1 VILKPRPGFE
11 APVAVIDAVN
21 PALVLLSIVGLF
33 FEFTPL
39 KRWAI
44 PVNQVI
50 DVLFVVDFVV
60 RLVCFPTGRYLLK
73 GYGWIDFLASLP
85 GLTLLLAYTPVFG
98 AFKFIRIGRFFKIIR
113 VLRFLRV
120 FSFLKRMRSDS
131 VFIQERIMKIGIA
144 IVLVFV
150 AGIFTTDTLASFTL
164 ESLKAA
170 PYHEQYRAIGATVE
184 SVAAAHSEVVYYTK
198 DGKIFDRT
206 GTPVPTAK
214 TYDDAVNDQ
223 VDFHLEIAFK
233 TETITSG
240 SVTYPVEGVLI
251 VADDVMSSHDALML
265 VLISTLVVLLLFLMF
280 YVGFLFA
287 KDMKVVQL
295 INDSIDA
302 DDYLLLNEEAKG
314 LQDTEGQLNIEE
326 GEDEI
331 ESLLKMVG
339 KLTLEKAQSDPYG
352 TGSDTYTP
360 AASLGPDTARL
371 EARLDRIEALT
382 EAQDARMLT
391 QKQLMTIIRETI
403 NETLKTLKKKEAL

>member
-21 PALVLLSIVGLF
+21 PALVILSIVGLF

-50 DVLFVVDFVV
+50 DVLFVVDFVI
-60 RLVCFPTGRYLLK
+60 RLICFPTGRYLFK

-131 VFIQERIMKIGIA
+131 VYIQDRIMKIGIS
-144 IVLVFV
+144 IVLVFIV
-150 AGIFTTDTLASFTL
+150 GIFAAETLSTL
-164 ESLKAA
+164 FLEDLKAA
-170 PYHEQYRAIGATVE
+170 PYHDQYRTPGATVE
-184 SVAAAHSEVVYYTK
+184 SLAAAHPEVLFYTTA
-198 DGKIFDRT
+198 GKIFERKAASFQP
-206 GTPVPTAK
+206 GQAK
-214 TYDDAVNDQ
+214 TYDEAANDADLR
-223 VDFHLEIAFK
+223 LEIPLQS
-233 TETITSG
+233 ETITTADG
-240 SVTYPVEGVLI
+240 IRYPVEGLLI
-251 VADDVMSSHDALML
+251 AASDVMAAHDALML

-314 LQDTEGQLNIEE
+314 RRNSGGDLVVEE

-339 KLTLEKAQSDPYG
+339 RLTLAKAEEASSLDS
-352 TGSDTYTP
+352 TGLRS
-360 AASLGPDTARL
+360 GFGGL
-371 EARLDRIEALT
+371 EARLDRIEALA
-382 EAQDARMLT
+382 EAQDGRMLT
-391 QKQLMTIIRETI
+391 QKQLVAIIRETI
-403 NETLKTLKKKEAL
+403 NETLRTLKKKEMP